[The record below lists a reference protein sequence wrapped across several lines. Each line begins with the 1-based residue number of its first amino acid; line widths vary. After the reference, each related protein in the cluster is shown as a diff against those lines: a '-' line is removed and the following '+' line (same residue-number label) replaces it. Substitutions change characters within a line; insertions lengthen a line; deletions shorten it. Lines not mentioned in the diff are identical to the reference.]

1 MFRALL
7 SAALVL
13 IGGAFLSIAM
23 GELSVLADVHGTE
36 LQNQYGDNSR
46 WTSLIVTWFP
56 LIAAAVAAAV
66 IVVSAVNQRA
76 AGRGRL

>member
-7 SAALVL
+7 SGALV
-13 IGGAFLSIAM
+13 IIAGAFFSIAM
-23 GELSVLADVHGTE
+23 GEMSLFADIHGTE

-46 WTSLIVTWFP
+46 WTSLIVTWYP
-56 LIAAAVAAAV
+56 LISAAVVAAV
-66 IVVSAVNQRA
+66 IIVSAVNQRA

>member
-13 IGGAFLSIAM
+13 IAGAFISIAF
-23 GELSVLADVHGTE
+23 GELSALADAHTTE
-36 LQNQYGDNSR
+36 LSNQYGDNSR
-46 WTSLIVTWFP
+46 WTALIVKWFP

-66 IVVSAVNQRA
+66 IIVSAVNQRA